1 MRVLVQ
7 RVAYA
12 RVKVEEET
20 VGEIGPGLLLL
31 VGIKD
36 GDTDEDLAWMA
47 KKCASLR
54 IFTDADGKMNDSVV
68 DTGGG
73 VLVVSQ
79 FTLYGNA
86 KKGNR
91 PSFVEAGA
99 PEFAEGAC
107 ARFVEMLKGY
117 VPDVQTGRFAADMKV
132 ELLNDGPVT
141 IWVER

>member
-7 RVAYA
+7 RVRYA
-12 RVKVEEET
+12 RVKVDGET
-20 VGEIGPGLLLL
+20 IGAIDEGLLLL

-47 KKCASLR
+47 KKCAQLR
-54 IFTDADGKMNDSVV
+54 IFTDADGKMNDSDV
-68 DTGGG
+68 DVGGG

-91 PSFVEAGA
+91 PSFVEAGQ
-99 PEFAEGAC
+99 PEFASAAC
-107 ARFVEMLKGY
+107 DRFVTMLKAH
-117 VPDVQTGRFAADMKV
+117 VATVQTGRFGADMKV

-141 IWVER
+141 IWLER

>member
-7 RVAYA
+7 RVQYA
-12 RVKVEEET
+12 RVKVDGET
-20 VGEIGPGLLLL
+20 VGEIGPGLLLF

-36 GDTDEDLAWMA
+36 GDADEDLAWMA
-47 KKCASLR
+47 KKCAGLR

-68 DTGGG
+68 DVGGG

-91 PSFVEAGA
+91 PSFVEAGK
-99 PEFAEGAC
+99 PDFAEAAC
-107 ARFVEMLKGY
+107 ERFVGMLRSEVKQ
-117 VPDVQTGRFAADMKV
+117 VATGRFAADMKV

-141 IWVER
+141 IWLER